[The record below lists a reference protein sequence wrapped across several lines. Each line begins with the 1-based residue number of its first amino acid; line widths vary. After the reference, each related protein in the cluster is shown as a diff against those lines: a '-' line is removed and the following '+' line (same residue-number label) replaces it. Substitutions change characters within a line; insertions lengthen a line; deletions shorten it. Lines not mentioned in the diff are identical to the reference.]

1 MRLMK
6 LSRSKLKALSTIG
19 SNFSEVFL
27 ASLIIPVFTG
37 EFTQSR
43 LFLLVLGSILL
54 LVSIYISLQFAEKG
68 KL

>member
-1 MRLMK
+1 
-6 LSRSKLKALSTIG
+6 
-19 SNFSEVFL
+19 L

-43 LFLLVLGSILL
+43 LFLLGLGGILL

-68 KL
+68 RL